1 MAFDW
6 FKKRETATVSTK
18 ENNLIYYLKAHYFKT
33 LRKMAILLNCCNCI
47 NHFG

>member
-18 ENNLIYYLKAHYFKT
+18 EKNLIHYFNAHYFKT
-33 LRKMAILLNCCNCI
+33 
-47 NHFG
+47 